1 VPKKLPTAEKRQRA
15 PRPKSSRRRRMTAEE
30 RKMLAAI
37 TTALSRQSAIGRG
50 DWLLLTGGITV
61 AAAVVLAVA

>member
-1 VPKKLPTAEKRQRA
+1 
-15 PRPKSSRRRRMTAEE
+15 MTAEE

-50 DWLLLTGGITV
+50 DWLLLIGGITV